1 MSNFTW
7 YPNYK
12 QKRTQNPSLIWPK
25 SFGLVLSLGTNSSFC
40 DQFVLQAAPSS
51 ELSTQLESLLRIVL
65 KNSPLAAFLCQG
77 FFEGLSLLLMFL
89 SFVMKVTQRKNY
101 PRILFQPTEFVTH
114 HPINIYIIR
123 WYGGFM
129 VWVKTE
135 VRGRDLE
142 STYPGSVRCG
152 WPHFCTVCRLQMLIS
167 RIYTK

>member
-12 QKRTQNPSLIWPK
+12 QKWTQNLSLIWPK

-51 ELSTQLESLLRIVL
+51 EPSTQLESLLGI
-65 KNSPLAAFLCQG
+65 S
-77 FFEGLSLLLMFL
+77 EGPSLLLMFL
-89 SFVMKVTQRKNY
+89 SFVMKVTQRKNC

-123 WYGGFM
+123 WYGGFSFLVL
-129 VWVKTE
+129 VWVKTK

-152 WPHFCTVCRLQMLIS
+152 WPHFCTVCRPQMLIS